1 MIKNMQGRLLI
12 FIIFFSMLFLT
23 AISCH
28 ALGIKENSIIKGNTI
43 KLGDIFYGLT
53 RDEDRI
59 IGNAPQPGKDMVL
72 NARTLLRIAR
82 ALNLPWRPSS
92 IDDKVILRRDAT
104 IIKYDKIKEAIY
116 TALYD
121 EGIYGDYEISIPA
134 HYQQII
140 LPANEPANL
149 SVTNINIGSNRNIF
163 EITLVAPSVE
173 KPIQQVKLKG
183 QIEQVIHVPVLK
195 NNIENGRII
204 RPSDIET
211 ITIKEKNFSKG
222 IIVDA
227 NKLIGMTAKR
237 ILIAGRPIKE
247 MEIIAPQMIERGA
260 IITLSLNNG
269 MMNISTKVK
278 ALENGAKGDVI
289 RVVNLS
295 SNKSLQA
302 IVTGNNKVST
312 INAN

>member
-1 MIKNMQGRLLI
+1 MNKKTQNQALLLAMLL
-12 FIIFFSMLFLT
+12 SMLFFSSG
-23 AISCH
+23 ASY
-28 ALGIKENSIIKGNTI
+28 AVGIKENSIITDNNI

-53 RDEDRI
+53 RDENRI
-59 IGNAPQPGKDMVL
+59 LGNAPQPGKDMVL
-72 NARTLLRIAR
+72 NARTLLRIAT
-82 ALNLPWRPSS
+82 ALDLPWRPSS
-92 IDDKVILRRDAT
+92 NTDQVVLRRDAT
-104 IIKYDKIKEAIY
+104 IISYSQIKEALY

-134 HYQQII
+134 RYQQII
-140 LPANEPANL
+140 LPANEPAKI
-149 SVTNINIGSNRNIF
+149 SVTNVDIGSNRNVF
-163 EITLVAPSVE
+163 EITLAAPSAQN
-173 KPIQQVKLKG
+173 PIQQVRIKG
-183 QIEQVIHVPVLK
+183 QIHQVIHVPVLS

-204 RPSDIET
+204 RASDIKT

-237 ILIAGRPIKE
+237 MLIAGRPIKE
-247 MEIIAPQMIERGA
+247 MEVIAPQMVERGQ
-260 IITLSLNNG
+260 IVTLSLNKG
-269 MMNISTKVK
+269 TMNISTKVK

-302 IVTGNNKVST
+302 IVIDNNRVGT
-312 INAN
+312 VTN